1 MDDLAGYL
9 RTRRSRVDPAAVD
22 IPTDRRRVE
31 GLRREEVAHL
41 SGISVDYYV
50 RLEQGRATQ
59 PSEQVLDAL
68 ARVLGLD
75 ETERGHLYRLA
86 RQRRRRAKAPGGRV
100 RPELLRVLDLVADA
114 PALIMDPRL
123 DVLAGNRLA
132 GLFYGRS
139 MPGLNTARHIF
150 LEEAERGLY
159 ADWEKCTLDVV
170 GHLRLAAGKYPEDPR
185 LAPLIG
191 ELAMGSERFRRLW
204 ARADVR
210 ARTHGRKAYRQPL
223 VGLLELHQ
231 ENFSLPDESGMEL
244 LVLSAA
250 PGSPAEDGREPGA
263 SYNLPGTP
271 YPPCSESQCNL
282 SPRRSTDLSLQ
293 DLMRP
298 DNQLERC
305 CRRLGFDC
313 CPLSRWHRC
322 GPSSPAVTCRVM
334 QRTQGG
340 RRDPPGR

>member
-1 MDDLAGYL
+1 MDDLAGFL

-22 IPTDRRRVE
+22 IPTDSRRRVE

-41 SGISVDYYV
+41 SGVSVDYYV

-86 RQRRRRAKAPGGRV
+86 RQRRRRVKAPGGRV
-100 RPELLRVLDLVADA
+100 RPELLRVLDLVAA
-114 PALIMDPRL
+114 PALIMDHRL

-132 GLFYGRS
+132 GLLYGRP

-159 ADWEKCTLDVV
+159 ADWENCTLDVV

-185 LAPLIG
+185 LASLIG

-210 ARTHGRKAYRQPL
+210 ARTHGRKAYRHPL

-231 ENFSLPDESGMEL
+231 ENFAPPDESGMEL

-250 PGSPAEDGREPGA
+250 PGSPAEDGLRLLAGLGADSGDAHPTVNAQVRE
-263 SYNLPGTP
+263 
-271 YPPCSESQCNL
+271 
-282 SPRRSTDLSLQ
+282 
-293 DLMRP
+293 
-298 DNQLERC
+298 
-305 CRRLGFDC
+305 
-313 CPLSRWHRC
+313 
-322 GPSSPAVTCRVM
+322 
-334 QRTQGG
+334 
-340 RRDPPGR
+340 

>member
-1 MDDLAGYL
+1 MDDLAGFL
-9 RTRRSRVDPAAVD
+9 RTRRSRVDPAAVG
-22 IPTDRRRVE
+22 IPTDSRRRVE

-41 SGISVDYYV
+41 SGVSVDYYV

-75 ETERGHLYRLA
+75 ETERGHLHRLA
-86 RQRRRRAKAPGGRV
+86 RQRRRRVKAPGGRV

-114 PALIMDPRL
+114 PALIMDQRL
-123 DVLAGNRLA
+123 DVVAGNRLA
-132 GLFYGRS
+132 GLLYGRQ

-159 ADWEKCTLDVV
+159 AEWEKCTLDVV

-185 LAPLIG
+185 LASLIG

-210 ARTHGRKAYRQPL
+210 ARIYGRKAFRHPL

-231 ENFSLPDESGMEL
+231 ENFALPDESGLEL
-244 LVLSAA
+244 LVLSAT
-250 PGSPAEDGREPGA
+250 PGTPAEDGLRLLAALDADSAAAHPTANARARE
-263 SYNLPGTP
+263 
-271 YPPCSESQCNL
+271 
-282 SPRRSTDLSLQ
+282 
-293 DLMRP
+293 
-298 DNQLERC
+298 
-305 CRRLGFDC
+305 
-313 CPLSRWHRC
+313 
-322 GPSSPAVTCRVM
+322 
-334 QRTQGG
+334 
-340 RRDPPGR
+340 